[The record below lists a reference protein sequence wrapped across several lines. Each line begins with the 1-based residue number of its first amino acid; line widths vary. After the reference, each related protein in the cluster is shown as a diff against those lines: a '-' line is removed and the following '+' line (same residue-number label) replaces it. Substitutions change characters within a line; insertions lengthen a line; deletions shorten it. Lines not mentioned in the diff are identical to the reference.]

1 MAEAYHN
8 EALRKQKIIDKM
20 YEALARIENGQQL
33 EDDRRR
39 SEEQR
44 HRYEMAEKE
53 HEKTRK
59 RERYL
64 NSMGRTSKNTQ
75 GVINANFV
83 HMSEEKKNKICQ
95 RDLRHQ
101 ERILRDSCL
110 VMGQVNEN
118 FLA

>member
-1 MAEAYHN
+1 MAA
-8 EALRKQKIIDKM
+8 
-20 YEALARIENGQQL
+20 QL

-39 SEEQR
+39 FEEQR